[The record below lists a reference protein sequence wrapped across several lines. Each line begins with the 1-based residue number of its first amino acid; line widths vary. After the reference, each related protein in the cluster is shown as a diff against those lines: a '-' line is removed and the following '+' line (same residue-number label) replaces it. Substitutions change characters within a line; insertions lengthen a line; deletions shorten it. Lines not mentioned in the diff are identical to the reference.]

1 MARYDLVVIGAGPAG
16 FAGAMRAR
24 NLGKRVALVERDRP
38 GGAGLRRGA
47 LSSKTMWEL
56 AKDYATA
63 CRTDRG
69 YAATGL
75 APDWRRIREVVGT
88 ALDEREAQLR
98 HRLGCEPPSGLAWLR
113 GTGRF
118 TSPHTVAVTHDDGAQ
133 TMLEADHFLVATGSR
148 PRTAPGVEPDGAR
161 ILTSDHVED
170 LADFPAR
177 LVILGA
183 GVVGCE
189 YATIFARFGR
199 TEVHLLDR
207 AARILPFEDEDV
219 SASVDASL
227 RELGVV
233 VHQGAKLAGVGR
245 HADGVDCTLESGEVI
260 PGSHL
265 LLSVGRAPAVD
276 DLGLELAGVERTET
290 GAIRV
295 QGTTTTAPHIH
306 AAGDTTADVALAN
319 VAEVEA
325 RHAVEQMFG
334 LDPRPLCYEA
344 LSSVLFLAPEVATVG
359 YNEQQAR
366 AAGIEYRVATVSNAL
381 VPRNIAMRS
390 TGGFVKL
397 LARPDGRL
405 LGLRVVGP
413 QASATAQGVA
423 LLIDRGGTLEDLDRC
438 FHPHPA
444 IPEGVQEAARRLLGR
459 SVLLAGDAV

>member
-1 MARYDLVVIGAGPAG
+1 MPRYDLVVIGAGPAG

-24 NLGKRVALVERDRP
+24 NLRKRVALVERDRP

-47 LSSKTMWEL
+47 LSSKTLWEL
-56 AKDYATA
+56 AKDYTTA
-63 CRTDRG
+63 RRTDRG
-69 YAATGL
+69 YDGGALTV
-75 APDWRRIREVVGT
+75 DWSRVREVVGT
-88 ALDEREAQLR
+88 AVAEREAQLH
-98 HRLGCEPPSGLAWLR
+98 HRIGCEPPDGLAWIR
-113 GTGRF
+113 GTARF
-118 TSPHTVAVTHDDGAQ
+118 TAPDRVLVTHDDGSES
-133 TMLEADHFLVATGSR
+133 TLEADHFLIATGSR
-148 PRTAPGVEPDGAR
+148 PRSAPGVEPDGVR
-161 ILTSDHVED
+161 ILTSDHVEELD
-170 LADFPAR
+170 DFPPR

-233 VHQGAKLAGVGR
+233 IHQGARLAGVTR
-245 HADGVDCTLESGEVI
+245 REDGVDCHLESGTTI
-260 PGSHL
+260 AASHL

-295 QGTTTTAPHIH
+295 HGTTTTAAHIH

-359 YNEQQAR
+359 YNEQQAK
-366 AAGIEYRVATVSNAL
+366 AAGIEYRVAVVQNTL

-444 IPEGVQEAARRLLGR
+444 IPEGVQECARRLLGR
-459 SVLLAGDAV
+459 SILLAEDAV